1 MTAREHGREHGGA
14 DPGTRGRPSAL
25 LVMDPGTFALQF
37 RSEQIDRLAALADLG
52 DPVVLHALDTPQE
65 LARLADVEVLL
76 TSWGAPALDATRLA
90 AAPRL
95 RAVIHC
101 AGSVRGLVGPEVW
114 ARGIV
119 VSSAAEENAVPV
131 AEYTLAAIIMAG
143 KKAPFLAATARL
155 DRDGWSQAVSRGTL
169 SNHGRT
175 VGIVGF
181 SRTGRRVV
189 ELLRILDT
197 ADVLVS
203 DPYADPAE
211 VAAAGGTLL
220 PLDEVLRRSEILSLH
235 APALA
240 ETRHMLGARELSLLP
255 DGATLINTARGALV
269 DHEALLVECAAG
281 RIDAILDVTEPE
293 PLPHGSALYEL
304 PNVMITPHVAGSLG
318 SETRRMSNHAIDEL
332 ERLLAGRAL
341 ATPVTASGLAVS
353 A

>member
-1 MTAREHGREHGGA
+1 
-14 DPGTRGRPSAL
+14 
-25 LVMDPGTFALQF
+25 MDPATFALQF
-37 RSEQIDRLAALADLG
+37 HAEQLDRLATLVDLG
-52 DPVVLHALDTPQE
+52 EPVVLHELDSPAA

-95 RAVIHC
+95 RAVLHC
-101 AGSVRGLVGPEVW
+101 AGSVRGLVGPEAW
-114 ARGIV
+114 RRDLL

-143 KKAPFLAATARL
+143 KKAPFLAATARH
-155 DRDGWSQAVSRGTL
+155 DRDGWSQAASRGTL

-181 SRTGRRVV
+181 SRIGRRVV
-189 ELLRILDT
+189 ELLRLLDT
-197 ADVLVS
+197 AEVLVS
-203 DPYADPAE
+203 DPYADAAE
-211 VAAAGGTLL
+211 VAAAGGTLV

-240 ETRHMLGARELSLLP
+240 ETHHMIGARELALMP
-255 DGATLINTARGALV
+255 DGATLVNTARGALV
-269 DHEALLVECAAG
+269 DHDALLVECAAG

-293 PLPHGSALYEL
+293 PLPQGSRLYEL
-304 PNVMITPHVAGSLG
+304 PNVMITPHIAGSLG
-318 SETRRMSNHAIDEL
+318 SETRRMSNHALDEL
-332 ERLLAGRAL
+332 ERLLDGRSL
-341 ATPVTASGLAVS
+341 TTPVTRDELTVS